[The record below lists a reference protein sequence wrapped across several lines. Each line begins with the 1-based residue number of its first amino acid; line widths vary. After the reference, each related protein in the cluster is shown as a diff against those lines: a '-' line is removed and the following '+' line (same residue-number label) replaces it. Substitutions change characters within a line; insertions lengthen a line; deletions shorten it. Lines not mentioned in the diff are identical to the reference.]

1 MPSKRPSAP
10 GSSEPSPAADPLR
23 DFIEAVIDDPLG
35 FVASVPE
42 RLAKGKAKI
51 ESQTKT
57 ANMIGKFVVPIAKR
71 KIDAE
76 LKAAAESVRS
86 YLTSTEP
93 KRGPKPASDPKP
105 ASEKAS
111 AAKTSGA
118 SSLRSI
124 GKAGFKVGS
133 GHPSLAAPTG
143 RITGTDS
150 VPSDAKKNPAK
161 AGKSTKTKPT
171 AVARKAGAAPEGDPV
186 PKVSSV
192 PKAKPKT
199 GSKAEPKASPGTQRE
214 TRDRSVR
221 VSSAGAAPATPA
233 VPSALDTGLDGYDD
247 LPASSIVGLLE
258 ALTVTQLRSIAAYES
273 SHRNRQTVLGGVAR
287 LLDAAK

>member
-86 YLTSTEP
+86 YLTNTEP
-93 KRGPKPASDPKP
+93 KRGSKP
-105 ASEKAS
+105 ASEKTVADKTSSESPAKPTEKAGVKVVSEKPSALAS
-111 AAKTSGA
+111 AGRVKSPDAAQSASSGA
-118 SSLRSI
+118 
-124 GKAGFKVGS
+124 
-133 GHPSLAAPTG
+133 
-143 RITGTDS
+143 
-150 VPSDAKKNPAK
+150 PAHAWK
-161 AGKSTKTKPT
+161 PTKPT
-171 AVARKAGAAPEGDPV
+171 AAVR
-186 PKVSSV
+186 
-192 PKAKPKT
+192 KT
-199 GSKAEPKASPGTQRE
+199 GPAPRTKSKAEPKASTGSQRE
-214 TRDRSVR
+214 AKCRPVR
-221 VSSAGAAPATPA
+221 VSSAPATPKI
-233 VPSALDTGLDGYDD
+233 PSAPDTGLDGYDD
-247 LPASSIVGLLE
+247 LPGSSIVGLLE